1 LSRLERQ
8 GVHGVAKSGES
19 VTKKKEIFHSESLEA
34 GLDLLE
40 DVDEIDVEDA
50 DAVVLGAEAR

>member
-1 LSRLERQ
+1 
-8 GVHGVAKSGES
+8 
-19 VTKKKEIFHSESLEA
+19 LEA